1 MRDATGNTL
10 DKFFIGTLDDVRI
23 YNYALS
29 AAEIMSVMGQN
40 ELYVPLTSPANI
52 SDEEPTNSKTVNF
65 KDFAV
70 LADEW
75 LAKPVWPKW

>member
-1 MRDATGNTL
+1 ME
-10 DKFFIGTLDDVRI
+10 KFFVGTLNDVRI

-29 AAEIMSVMGQN
+29 PAEIMGVMGQN

-52 SDEEPTNSKTVNF
+52 YDEEPINSRKVNF
-65 KDFAV
+65 KDFTI

-75 LAKPVWPKW
+75 LEQPVWPKW